1 MFIDKSE
8 LIVLKIFYRKTG
20 RNFIAY
26 TEDGFK
32 KAQLSD
38 EKKAKYKSV
47 EIKMK
52 PLSWEMYNDLQ
63 DASWVNDPETNQ
75 RKFNYRQYKENK
87 LKKLIVEWDAKKPNA
102 KGELEPIPV
111 NEQNIMSL
119 SPDVAEA
126 ILEAY
131 DVVSTLTDEEEKK

>member
-1 MFIDKSE
+1 MFIDKTD
-8 LIVLKIFYRKTG
+8 LVVLKIFYRKSG

-26 TEDGFK
+26 TEDSFK
-32 KAQLSD
+32 KAKLSD
-38 EKKAKYKSV
+38 EKKEKYKTV

-52 PLSWEMYNDLQ
+52 PLTWDLYNELQ
-63 DASWVNDPETNQ
+63 DSSWVNDPETNQ
-75 RKFNYRQYKENK
+75 RKFNYRQYKENR

-111 NEQNIMSL
+111 SEENIMSL
-119 SPDVAEA
+119 SPDIAES

-131 DVVSTLTDEEEKK
+131 DIVSTLTDDEEKK